1 MLFKDNPFFSYLES
15 IKNFEKNPYFAVGV
29 SGGPDSMALAIFLN
43 KFVKKYKGKLIA
55 LIFDHSIRANSRE
68 ESEYVKQLLKGLNIK
83 AQIIRPSKKMIV
95 KKNMNS
101 ARNNRFDGLVNF
113 CKKENI
119 MHLFLAHHFDDNLET
134 FLMRKLHGSNI
145 EGLDAMSFFSYFRNI
160 QIIRPFINLQKKAI
174 INYNRKNDI
183 NYIHDPSNEDLNY
196 TRVKIRKFLENNQ
209 IKKEVKNDFIK
220 IKKQIPKYKKM
231 IWELFIKN
239 LISVNRNIVK
249 VDFNNLNDLDDLI
262 IEKHILIIL
271 KFFKKNIQIKSD
283 KINNFIK
290 SMKKTDFLVFNLK
303 GVLIEKKSKILIFSQ
318 K

>member
-1 MLFKDNPFFSYLES
+1 
-15 IKNFEKNPYFAVGV
+15 
-29 SGGPDSMALAIFLN
+29 
-43 KFVKKYKGKLIA
+43 
-55 LIFDHSIRANSRE
+55 
-68 ESEYVKQLLKGLNIK
+68 
-83 AQIIRPSKKMIV
+83 
-95 KKNMNS
+95 
-101 ARNNRFDGLVNF
+101 
-113 CKKENI
+113 
-119 MHLFLAHHFDDNLET
+119 
-134 FLMRKLHGSNI
+134 
-145 EGLDAMSFFSYFRNI
+145 
-160 QIIRPFINLQKKAI
+160 
-174 INYNRKNDI
+174 
-183 NYIHDPSNEDLNY
+183 
-196 TRVKIRKFLENNQ
+196 
-209 IKKEVKNDFIK
+209 
-220 IKKQIPKYKKM
+220 M